1 MVVPTGDTISLYL
14 MERAAIIEIVLG
26 SMLFVLGLLP
36 GLLGTLMEGLGNFSD
51 HHPPARRP
59 IHNIQ
64 NDMRRYGDICL
75 AISGGGMMILGL
87 LLSS

>member
-1 MVVPTGDTISLYL
+1 

-36 GLLGTLMEGLGNFSD
+36 GLIGRLMEGLGNFRD
-51 HHPPARRP
+51 HPSLARRP
-59 IHNIQ
+59 IHHIQ
-64 NDMRRYGDICL
+64 TDMPRYGDISL

>member
-1 MVVPTGDTISLYL
+1 